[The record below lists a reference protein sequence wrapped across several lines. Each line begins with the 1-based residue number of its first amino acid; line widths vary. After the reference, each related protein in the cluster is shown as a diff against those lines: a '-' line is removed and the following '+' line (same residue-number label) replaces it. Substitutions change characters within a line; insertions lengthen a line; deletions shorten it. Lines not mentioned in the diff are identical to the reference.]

1 MRDYYNSKYRIYK
14 TYQKKFTSPFLGKF
28 FLFDED
34 TLMLKFIKPK
44 KSLLKRLIWKKLKE
58 KGFGISYITQQLDV
72 SEESGKH
79 RHAYYRV
86 LRYFDEW
93 FDSFYRY
100 YKMYPFS
107 LALKKSFGSLNGKK
121 EKVCYEDLMYSYNGV
136 PSIFMVS
143 LKFAV
148 LQYVSNRAD
157 MDIIIVTKEYVEEVF
172 IELEDKVAG
181 WFLDTID
188 MTLEEIEA
196 VKDSSIVYNVQIIF
210 GNYEVTKKVS
220 GKIGGYYHHK
230 DEVHIDPEE
239 KIIAEIKKEIN
250 NRKEFEKIAIEYDL
264 RKPKHVS
271 AITKLSDLD
280 NVNYRQYSD
289 TTYVLLERFLYKFH
303 TYRDIYSDLMI
314 KLSKSKYEHIILKM
328 PHIKREFIK
337 GSIRMDDQEG
347 LEHNQYN
354 KNIELYESLF
364 SSLKHLEN
372 KHVAIAFP
380 FIREESEY
388 RYHLKETKLFLEA
401 LNVDVKKFGTLLQS
415 DALSYNVADIN
426 RWNKFQFVVIDGNE
440 IFEEQFEISRFES
453 IEYFDFLKTPYDE
466 FRTLHQN
473 LDNRFFEQYFH
484 GYILSQPRLARKMF
498 NSGIK
503 NIILYKSQV
512 YNYHQFIIK
521 FNKATNKH
529 NIIKE

>member
-1 MRDYYNSKYRIYK
+1 
-14 TYQKKFTSPFLGKF
+14 
-28 FLFDED
+28 
-34 TLMLKFIKPK
+34 
-44 KSLLKRLIWKKLKE
+44 
-58 KGFGISYITQQLDV
+58 
-72 SEESGKH
+72 
-79 RHAYYRV
+79 
-86 LRYFDEW
+86 
-93 FDSFYRY
+93 
-100 YKMYPFS
+100 
-107 LALKKSFGSLNGKK
+107 
-121 EKVCYEDLMYSYNGV
+121 
-136 PSIFMVS
+136 
-143 LKFAV
+143 
-148 LQYVSNRAD
+148 
-157 MDIIIVTKEYVEEVF
+157 
-172 IELEDKVAG
+172 
-181 WFLDTID
+181 
-188 MTLEEIEA
+188 
-196 VKDSSIVYNVQIIF
+196 
-210 GNYEVTKKVS
+210 
-220 GKIGGYYHHK
+220 
-230 DEVHIDPEE
+230 
-239 KIIAEIKKEIN
+239 
-250 NRKEFEKIAIEYDL
+250 
-264 RKPKHVS
+264 
-271 AITKLSDLD
+271 
-280 NVNYRQYSD
+280 
-289 TTYVLLERFLYKFH
+289 
-303 TYRDIYSDLMI
+303 MI